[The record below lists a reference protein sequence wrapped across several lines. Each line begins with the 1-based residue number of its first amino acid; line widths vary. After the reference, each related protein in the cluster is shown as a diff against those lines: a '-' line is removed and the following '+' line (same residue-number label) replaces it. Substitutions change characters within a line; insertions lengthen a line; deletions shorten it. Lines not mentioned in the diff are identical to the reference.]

1 MRNFLYAF
9 KVVLLC
15 LFTVRHYASA
25 EYAVALCLS
34 VCLFVPSE
42 SSLETAKH
50 IITQTSQNSSLGHA
64 QRGTKYT
71 SGRKKLQ
78 LWIYNYV

>member
-15 LFTVRHYASA
+15 LFSVRHYASA

-50 IITQTSQNSSLGHA
+50 IITQTSAAIETEGHT
-64 QRGTKYT
+64 G
-71 SGRKKLQ
+71 SH
-78 LWIYNYV
+78 ID